1 MFSARLPHL
10 LTAATG
16 HELAFGLLWAGLAT
30 LTGTLA
36 VMMWT
41 RWGQSRLIQKCLGL
55 SVLAHLWLCG
65 YSATVPVGGSPLP
78 GPAPQPIIRVSLA
91 DVPPAGRRFA
101 PSPRSGDSQAKASQT
116 AADAKPWEEF
126 SADPAAWVVAPVGKS
141 LDRAPPAKLP
151 DIQRQSR
158 VEPAA
163 LPAAAPLE
171 HLHDPKSPRAKE
183 PVRVASVEPGARRHV
198 DSSAQSIDA
207 PKAQRK
213 DEDVPPLVA
222 LSAVPPRVESSTSGA
237 PTASRTQVVR
247 SELPEGLTAIPP
259 SPPRMDALPIPSSDP
274 AAVAIAPPSPSNKR
288 PRRSPA
294 SSVAAGAASKPPEEP
309 EDYAGLALLD
319 SDSARRYQ
327 ATPSIKSAQSTSGAE
342 DTPGGG
348 AKLGQLPPLGHPEE
362 KHDVPAAYSLRV
374 APDRTQVA
382 QRHGATVETEEA
394 VRAALKWL
402 AGGQASDGRWSA
414 RQHGGGLELK
424 TAGRDRFSAGL
435 EADTGMTGLALLA
448 LLASGHTHNEG
459 LYHEN
464 AQHGLE
470 FLLRS
475 QAADGNLGS
484 NGSVYERMYCHA
496 MATFAMSEALGMTG
510 DSRLREPVR
519 RALAYTIAAQNPKSG
534 GWRYQPGDPG
544 DTSQLGWQYMA
555 LKSGELA
562 GIPIPNAVREGIVNF
577 LQSVSSGRANGLTAY
592 RASERERPTRTMT
605 AEALACWQLLG
616 MRRDHPAGR
625 EGADFLL
632 EELPGTGTGNIYYWY
647 YGTLAMYQLQGSDWV
662 HWNDALRTALVNG
675 QRKEGPLAG
684 TWDPD
689 TVWGGY
695 GGRIYSTALSAL
707 CLEVYYRFLPLYREA
722 SADQQKPE

>member
-78 GPAPQPIIRVSLA
+78 GPAPQPIIRVSLS
-91 DVPPAGRRFA
+91 DVPPSVRRFA
-101 PSPRSGDSQAKASQT
+101 PSPRSGDSRDKASQT

-126 SADPAAWVVAPVGKS
+126 SADPAAWVVAPVGKA
-141 LDRAPPAKLP
+141 LDRAPAAKLP
-151 DIQRQSR
+151 EIRRRSR
-158 VEPAA
+158 VEPVA

-171 HLHDPKSPRAKE
+171 HVRERKSPRATE
-183 PVRVASVEPGARRHV
+183 PVRVASVEPSARRHV
-198 DSSAQSIDA
+198 DPAAQSIEA

-213 DEDVPPLVA
+213 EEDVPPLVS
-222 LSAVPPRVESSTSGA
+222 LNAVPPRVESSTSGT
-237 PTASRTQVVR
+237 PTALRSKVVR
-247 SELPEGLTAIPP
+247 SELPEGLTELPP
-259 SPPRMDALPIPSSDP
+259 SPPRMDALPLPSSDP
-274 AAVAIAPPSPSNKR
+274 AGTAISPPPTSNKR
-288 PRRSPA
+288 RSPV
-294 SSVAAGAASKPPEEP
+294 SSVATGTASKPPEEP

-327 ATPSIKSAQSTSGAE
+327 ATPPIQSAQRSSGAE

-348 AKLGQLPPLGHPEE
+348 AKLGQLPPLAHPEE

-402 AGGQASDGRWSA
+402 AGAQASDGRWSA

-519 RALAYTIAAQNPKSG
+519 RALAYTVAAQNPKSG

-562 GIPIPNAVREGIVNF
+562 GIPIPNAAREGIVNF
-577 LQSVSSGRANGLTAY
+577 LQSVSSGRASGLTAY

-647 YGTLAMYQLQGSDWV
+647 YGTLAMYQLQGSDWAR
-662 HWNDALRTALVNG
+662 WNEALRTALVNG
-675 QRKEGPLAG
+675 QRKEGALAG